1 MAVCLRERV
10 LKESN
15 YLNKDGIVA
24 PSTWGRGKN
33 DYWEF

>member
-1 MAVCLRERV
+1 M
-10 LKESN
+10 LKERN